1 MQQNRKLA
9 YCDNG
14 GTMQLQSFTPILMK
28 AMMEIEVGIF
38 MTHHSQ
44 WHNYVGLFDTSL
56 DSIIIYASI

>member
-44 WHNYVGLFDTSL
+44 
-56 DSIIIYASI
+56 